1 LPDSVDTISLR
12 DDLLFSN
19 LATRQGRARYPIYE
33 EEFAVTIP
41 DTEKFR
47 LRSFVERLVQQ
58 GECIVHDAPIDLV
71 DIAAVLDGNPK
82 AVWFRNVGPER
93 AELVGNVMGARAR
106 LGLALDTD
114 AAGFAKAMRER
125 LPHPRPPIE
134 VPSSAAP
141 VHEVVLTGED
151 ADLTALPVHLQHG
164 RDGAPYISAGMDFA
178 KDPATGW
185 TNIGC
190 RRIMLRGPRSAGID
204 LIAPSDLKAIYLK
217 AAARG
222 DKLPV
227 AYVIGGHPT
236 TFLAAIAPARPMDE
250 LAVMGAM
257 RGEPVPVV
265 KCKTIDAYVPADAE
279 YVLEGFLDARGH
291 VEPEGPYG
299 EYCGY
304 YGVVKRNPV
313 FHLTAITRRKD
324 ALFQTVTIGG
334 RSLAHTDTSLLNA
347 ARAETAIWNVLE
359 QAIREPVA
367 VYLTGASGG
376 MATVRVAMR
385 QRNPGEARN
394 AVSAVFASVA
404 DVKHVYVFDDD
415 IDIFSDDQTDWAMA
429 TRFQADRDL
438 IVGSGYR
445 AVPIDPSLQGA
456 RIGAKLGFD
465 CTKPFGKVDAF
476 EFTVAA
482 PPQMPARP
490 HGSVEETLAQGPA
503 NYLELMAATGTR
515 DGRAILRTLDKL
527 YADGRLGRAEDGR
540 YVLDGTKP

>member
-1 LPDSVDTISLR
+1 MTHR
-12 DDLLFSN
+12 
-19 LATRQGRARYPIYE
+19 
-33 EEFAVTIP
+33 P

-58 GECIVHDAPIDLV
+58 DQCVVHDQPIDLI

-82 AVWFRNVGPER
+82 AVWFRDVGPEKT
-93 AELVGNVMGARAR
+93 ELVGNVMGARER
-106 LGLALDTD
+106 LGLALGTD

-125 LPHPRPPIE
+125 LPHPVAPIE
-134 VPSSAAP
+134 IASSAAP
-141 VHEVVLTGED
+141 VHEVVLTGDD
-151 ADLTALPVHLQHG
+151 ADFTKLPVHLQHG
-164 RDGAPYISAGMDFA
+164 QDGAPYISASMDFA
-178 KDPATGW
+178 RDPATGW

-190 RRIMLRGPRSAGID
+190 RRIMLRGPRTAGID

-217 AAARG
+217 SSAKG

-236 TFLAAIAPARPMDE
+236 TFLAAVAPARPMDE
-250 LAVMGAM
+250 LHIMGAM
-257 RGEPVPVV
+257 RGEAVPVV
-265 KCKTIDAYVPADAE
+265 RCKTIDVWVPADAE
-279 YVLEGFLDARGH
+279 YVLEGYIDARGH

-304 YGVVKRNPV
+304 YGVVKRNPL

-334 RSLAHTDTSLLNA
+334 RWLAHTDTSLLNA

-385 QRNPGEARN
+385 QRNPGEAHN
-394 AVSAVFASVA
+394 AISAVFASVA
-404 DVKHVYVFDDD
+404 DVKHVYVFDAD
-415 IDIFSDDQTDWAMA
+415 IDIFSDDQVDWAMA

-438 IVGSGYR
+438 IVGAGYR
-445 AVPIDPSLQGA
+445 AVPIDPSLQGT
-456 RIGAKLGFD
+456 RVGAKLGFD
-465 CTKPFGKVDAF
+465 CTKPFGKQDAF

-482 PPQMPARP
+482 PPEMPTRARA
-490 HGSVEETLAQGPA
+490 SVEDVLAQGPA
-503 NYLELMAATGTR
+503 SYLDLMAAAGTR
-515 DGRAILRTLDKL
+515 DGREILLRLDKL
-527 YADGRLGRAEDGR
+527 YTDGRLGRTEDGR
-540 YVLDGTKP
+540 YMLNGGKK

>member
-1 LPDSVDTISLR
+1 LT
-12 DDLLFSN
+12 
-19 LATRQGRARYPIYE
+19 T
-33 EEFAVTIP
+33 P

-58 GECIVHDAPIDLV
+58 GHCVVHDAPIDLIDV
-71 DIAAVLDGNPK
+71 AAVLDGNPK

-93 AELVGNVMGARAR
+93 TELIGNVMGARER
-106 LGLALDTD
+106 LALALDTD
-114 AAGFAKAMRER
+114 GAGFAKVLRER
-125 LPHPRPPIE
+125 LAQPYEPIE
-134 VPSSAAP
+134 VPSAAAP

-151 ADLTALPVHLQHG
+151 ADLTRLPVNLQHG
-164 RDGAPYISAGMDFA
+164 RDGAPYISASMDFA

-190 RRIMLRGPRSAGID
+190 RRIMLRGPRTAGID

-217 AAARG
+217 GAAKG

-236 TFLAAIAPARPMDE
+236 TFIAAVAATRAMDE
-250 LAVMGAM
+250 LHVLGAV

-265 KCKTIDAYVPADAE
+265 KCKTVDVYVPADAE

-304 YGVVKRNPV
+304 YGVVKRNPL

-324 ALFQTVTIGG
+324 ALFQTVTISGNA
-334 RSLAHTDTSLLNA
+334 LARTDTSLLNA
-347 ARAETAIWNVLE
+347 ARAEVAIWSILE

-367 VYLTGASGG
+367 VYLPGAAAG
-376 MATVRVAMR
+376 MCTVRVAMR
-385 QRNPGEARN
+385 QRNPGEAHN
-394 AVSAVFASVA
+394 AIAAVFASLA

-415 IDIFSDDQTDWAMA
+415 IDIFSDDQVEWALA

-445 AVPIDPSLQGA
+445 TVPIEPSLQGA

-465 CTKPFGKVDAF
+465 CTKPFGKGDAF

-482 PPQMPARP
+482 PPVMPQRAR
-490 HGSVEETLAQGPA
+490 GGVEETLAQGPA
-503 NYLELMAATGTR
+503 SYLELMAATGTR
-515 DGRAILRTLDKL
+515 DGREILLMLDKL
-527 YADGRLGRAEDGR
+527 YGDGRLGRSEDGR
-540 YVLDGTKP
+540 YVLNGGKK

>member
-1 LPDSVDTISLR
+1 MKRSEIRDRVVRHSAPLHAGYEGLALP
-12 DDLLFSN
+12 
-19 LATRQGRARYPIYE
+19 Q
-33 EEFAVTIP
+33 P

-47 LRSFVERLVQQ
+47 LRPFVERLVQQ
-58 GECIVHDAPIDLV
+58 GECVVHDAPIDLIDV
-71 DIAAVLDGNPK
+71 AAVLDGNPK

-93 AELVGNVMGARAR
+93 TELVGNVMGARAR

-125 LPHPRPPIE
+125 LVDPLPPVE

-151 ADLTALPVHLQHG
+151 ADLTKLPVHLQHG
-164 RDGAPYISAGMDFA
+164 RDGAPYISASMDFA

-190 RRIMLRGPRSAGID
+190 RRIMLRGPRSAGVD

-217 AAARG
+217 TVAKG

-236 TFLAAIAPARPMDE
+236 TFLAAVAPARPMDE

-265 KCKTIDAYVPADAE
+265 KCKTVDAYVPADAE

-313 FHLTAITRRKD
+313 FHLTAITRRRD

-334 RSLAHTDTSLLNA
+334 RTLAHTDTSLLNA
-347 ARAETAIWNVLE
+347 ARAECAIWNVLE

-385 QRNPGEARN
+385 QRNPGEAHN
-394 AVSAVFASVA
+394 AIAAVFASVA
-404 DVKHVYVFDDD
+404 DVKHVFVFDDD

-438 IVGSGYR
+438 VAGTGYR

-456 RIGAKLGFD
+456 RVGAKLGFD
-465 CTKPFGKVDAF
+465 CTKPFGKIDAF

-482 PPQMPARP
+482 PPVMAQRER
-490 HGSVEETLAQGPA
+490 GSVEETLTRGPA
-503 NYLELMAATGTR
+503 SYLELMAATGTR
-515 DGRAILRTLDKL
+515 DGREILTTLDRL
-527 YADGRLGRAEDGR
+527 YAEGRLGRGEDGR
-540 YVLDGTKP
+540 YVLNGAKKA

>member
-1 LPDSVDTISLR
+1 LPH
-12 DDLLFSN
+12 
-19 LATRQGRARYPIYE
+19 
-33 EEFAVTIP
+33 P

-47 LRSFVERLVQQ
+47 LRSFAERLVQQ
-58 GECIVHDAPIDLV
+58 GHCVVHDAPIDLV
-71 DIAAVLDGNPK
+71 DVAAVLDGNPK
-82 AVWFRNVGPER
+82 VVWFRNVGPEK
-93 AELVGNVMGARAR
+93 AELIGNVMGGRER
-106 LGLALDTD
+106 LALAID
-114 AAGFAKAMRER
+114 AEAASFSKVMRER
-125 LPHPRPPIE
+125 MAQPHAPIE

-141 VHEVVLTGED
+141 VHEVVLTGDD
-151 ADLTALPVHLQHG
+151 ADLTRLPVHLQHG
-164 RDGAPYISAGMDFA
+164 RDGAPYISASMDFA

-190 RRIMLRGPRSAGID
+190 RRIMLRGPRTAGID

-217 AAARG
+217 GVAKG

-236 TFLAAIAPARPMDE
+236 TFLAAVAPARPMDE

-279 YVLEGFLDARGH
+279 YVLEGYLDARGH
-291 VEPEGPYG
+291 AEPEGPYG

-304 YGVVKRNPV
+304 YGVVKRNPL

-324 ALFQTVTIGG
+324 ALFQTVTISGAA
-334 RSLAHTDTSLLNA
+334 LARTDTSLLNA
-347 ARAETAIWNVLE
+347 ARAEVAIWNILE
-359 QAIREPVA
+359 QAIREPVG
-367 VYLTGASGG
+367 VYLPGAAAG
-376 MATVRVAMR
+376 MTNVRVAMR

-394 AVSAVFASVA
+394 AISAVLASLA
-404 DVKHVYVFDDD
+404 DIKHVYVFDDD
-415 IDIFSDDQTDWAMA
+415 IDIFSDDQVEWALA

-438 IVGSGYR
+438 IAGSGYR

-465 CTKPFGKVDAF
+465 CTKPFGKVDSF

-482 PPQMPARP
+482 PPVMPQRAP
-490 HGSVEETLAQGPA
+490 GGVEETLAQGPA
-503 NYLELMAATGTR
+503 SFLELMAATGTR
-515 DGRAILRTLDKL
+515 DGREILRTLDKL
-527 YADGRLGRAEDGR
+527 YGEGRLGRSEDGR
-540 YVLDGTKP
+540 YALNGGKK

>member
-1 LPDSVDTISLR
+1 MNT
-12 DDLLFSN
+12 
-19 LATRQGRARYPIYE
+19 
-33 EEFAVTIP
+33 P

-58 GECIVHDAPIDLV
+58 GECVVHDQPIDLV

-93 AELVGNVMGARAR
+93 TELVGNVMGARER
-106 LGLALDTD
+106 LGLALGTD
-114 AAGFAKAMRER
+114 AAGFATAMRER
-125 LPHPRPPIE
+125 LPHPVAPVE
-134 VPSSAAP
+134 VASSAAP
-141 VHEVVLTGED
+141 VHEVVLTGDE
-151 ADLTALPVHLQHG
+151 ADFTKLPVHLQHG
-164 RDGAPYISAGMDFA
+164 QDGAPYISASMDFA
-178 KDPATGW
+178 RDPATGW

-190 RRIMLRGPRSAGID
+190 RRIMLRGPRTAGID

-217 AAARG
+217 SSQKG

-236 TFLAAIAPARPMDE
+236 TFLAAVAPARPMDE
-250 LAVMGAM
+250 LHIMGAM

-265 KCKTIDAYVPADAE
+265 RCKTIDVWVPADAE
-279 YVLEGFLDARGH
+279 YVLEGYIDARGH

-304 YGVVKRNPV
+304 YGVVKRNPL

-334 RSLAHTDTSLLNA
+334 RWLAHTDTSLLNA

-385 QRNPGEARN
+385 QRNPGEAHN
-394 AVSAVFASVA
+394 AISAVFASVA
-404 DVKHVYVFDDD
+404 DVKHVYVFDAD
-415 IDIFSDDQTDWAMA
+415 IDIFSDDQVDWAMA

-438 IVGSGYR
+438 IVGAGYR
-445 AVPIDPSLQGA
+445 AVPIDPSLQGT
-456 RIGAKLGFD
+456 RVGAKLGFD
-465 CTKPFGKVDAF
+465 CTKPFGKLDAF
-476 EFTVAA
+476 EFTVAS
-482 PPQMPARP
+482 PPEMPTRARA
-490 HGSVEETLAQGPA
+490 SVEEVLTQGPA
-503 NYLELMAATGTR
+503 SYLDLMAAAGTR
-515 DGRAILRTLDKL
+515 DGREILLRLDKL
-527 YADGRLGRAEDGR
+527 YTDGRLGRTEDGR
-540 YVLDGTKP
+540 YMLNGGKK

>member
-1 LPDSVDTISLR
+1 MT
-12 DDLLFSN
+12 
-19 LATRQGRARYPIYE
+19 Q
-33 EEFAVTIP
+33 P

-58 GECIVHDAPIDLV
+58 GQCVVHDQPIDLI

-82 AVWFRNVGPER
+82 AVWFRNVGPEKT
-93 AELVGNVMGARAR
+93 ELVGNVMGARER
-106 LGLALDTD
+106 LGLALGTD

-125 LPHPRPPIE
+125 LFHPVAPIE
-134 VPSSAAP
+134 VASSAAP
-141 VHEVVLTGED
+141 VHEVVLTGDD
-151 ADLTALPVHLQHG
+151 ADFTKLPVHLQHG
-164 RDGAPYISAGMDFA
+164 QDGAPYISASMDFA
-178 KDPATGW
+178 RDPATGW

-190 RRIMLRGPRSAGID
+190 RRIMLRGPRTAGID

-217 AAARG
+217 ASHKG

-236 TFLAAIAPARPMDE
+236 TFLAAVASARPMDE
-250 LAVMGAM
+250 LHLMGAM

-265 KCKTIDAYVPADAE
+265 RCKTIDAWVPADAE
-279 YVLEGFLDARGH
+279 YVLEGYLDARGH

-304 YGVVKRNPV
+304 YGVVKRNPL

-334 RSLAHTDTSLLNA
+334 RWLAHTDTSLLNA
-347 ARAETAIWNVLE
+347 ARAEAAIWNVLE

-367 VYLTGASGG
+367 VHLTGASGG
-376 MATVRVAMR
+376 MATVRVAMC
-385 QRNPGEARN
+385 QRNPGEAHN
-394 AVSAVFASVA
+394 AISAVFASVA
-404 DVKHVYVFDDD
+404 DVKHVYVFDAD
-415 IDIFSDDQTDWAMA
+415 IDIFSDDQVDWAMA

-438 IVGSGYR
+438 IVGTGYR
-445 AVPIDPSLQGA
+445 AVPIDPSLQGT
-456 RIGAKLGFD
+456 RVGAKLGFD

-482 PPQMPARP
+482 PPVMPERDRA
-490 HGSVEETLAQGPA
+490 SVEEVLRRGPA
-503 NYLELMAATGTR
+503 SYLELMAAAGTR
-515 DGRAILRTLDKL
+515 DGRELLLSLDRL
-527 YADGRLGRAEDGR
+527 YAEGQLGRTEDGR
-540 YVLDGTKP
+540 YTLNGGKK

>member
-1 LPDSVDTISLR
+1 MP
-12 DDLLFSN
+12 
-19 LATRQGRARYPIYE
+19 Q
-33 EEFAVTIP
+33 P

-58 GECIVHDAPIDLV
+58 GHCVVHDEPIDLL

-82 AVWFRNVGPER
+82 AVWFRNVGPEKT
-93 AELVGNVMGARAR
+93 ELVGNVMGARER
-106 LGLALDTD
+106 LALALDAD
-114 AAGFAKAMRER
+114 AAGFAKVMRER
-125 LPHPRPPIE
+125 MGKPMAPIE

-151 ADLTALPVHLQHG
+151 ADLTKLPVHLQHG
-164 RDGAPYISAGMDFA
+164 RDGGPYISASMDFA
-178 KDPATGW
+178 RDPATGW

-190 RRIMLRGPRSAGID
+190 RRIMLRGPRTAGID

-217 AAARG
+217 ASAKG

-236 TFLAAIAPARPMDE
+236 TFLAAVAPARPMDE

-279 YVLEGFLDARGH
+279 YVLEGYLDARGH

-304 YGVVKRNPV
+304 YGVVKRNPL
-313 FHLTAITRRKD
+313 FHLTAITRRRD

-334 RSLAHTDTSLLNA
+334 RTLAHTDTSLLNA

-385 QRNPGEARN
+385 QRNPGEAHPGRSRSHRRLRLSGGSDRSLVAGHAGRRQARLRLHETVRQGRRVRVHGRGAAGHAGARPFVSRGSPGARAGELSRIDGRRRHTRWARDFAELRQALCGRTARTDGRW
-394 AVSAVFASVA
+394 AVYVEGRANLEHPLWIRCLAAYSYRRTGARPGTSPGQVFAR
-404 DVKHVYVFDDD
+404 
-415 IDIFSDDQTDWAMA
+415 I
-429 TRFQADRDL
+429 TR
-438 IVGSGYR
+438 
-445 AVPIDPSLQGA
+445 
-456 RIGAKLGFD
+456 
-465 CTKPFGKVDAF
+465 
-476 EFTVAA
+476 
-482 PPQMPARP
+482 
-490 HGSVEETLAQGPA
+490 
-503 NYLELMAATGTR
+503 
-515 DGRAILRTLDKL
+515 
-527 YADGRLGRAEDGR
+527 
-540 YVLDGTKP
+540 